1 MENTLKNIL
10 KMTVACTLITGG
22 FIVAGTVF
30 AAKKIDES
38 GDDLEDKIPENI
50 KAYINKM
57 NKETMQKNKGK
68 LQESFGTAKEVAQ
81 NTKDKISDKV
91 DDIKKNFNKN
101 D

>member
-1 MENTLKNIL
+1 MLQ
-10 KMTVACTLITGG
+10 
-22 FIVAGTVF
+22 
-30 AAKKIDES
+30 KIDES